1 MQRRDSFIQT
11 SSCSVPY
18 CAFAAAWYLSW
29 RRTLCRDEEK
39 NGARADTLTGSVE
52 CALHWRS
59 NLESP
64 STNVKCRADRGW
76 CVPNYSKMADLPA
89 RGELFH
95 LQIILAGK
103 MLLLRTLTDAL
114 SVWV

>member
-1 MQRRDSFIQT
+1 M
-11 SSCSVPY
+11 
-18 CAFAAAWYLSW
+18 
-29 RRTLCRDEEK
+29 
-39 NGARADTLTGSVE
+39 TGSVE
-52 CALHWRS
+52 CALHWHFQSRIS
-59 NLESP
+59 QHKRQMSSGTRLVCNL
-64 STNVKCRADRGW
+64 
-76 CVPNYSKMADLPA
+76 PNYSKMADLPA